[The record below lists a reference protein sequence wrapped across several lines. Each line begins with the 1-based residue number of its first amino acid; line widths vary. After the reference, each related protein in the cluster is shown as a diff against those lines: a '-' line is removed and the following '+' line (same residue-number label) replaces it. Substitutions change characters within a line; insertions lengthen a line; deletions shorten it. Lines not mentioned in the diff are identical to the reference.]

1 MNESV
6 SFMGPAMRHLPSLV
20 ALRAFEAAATRQSF
34 KLAAVD
40 LGVTPTAVSHQIRQL
55 ESELGQRLFI
65 RRPRAVALTDAGR
78 ALFHDLRQGFE
89 RIESAV
95 ERLRGG
101 DRNRIA
107 TLSASAAV
115 AERLLL
121 PRAVAFRAAHPGWE
135 LRLHV
140 AERPGDLTC
149 GEADAAICGG
159 AETCAGLVAFPLV
172 VDRFAPVCSP
182 HVAVRRPRHLA
193 TATLLHC
200 PSAPSWRRWLEERG
214 KGRFDPDAGLTC
226 DDQDAAI
233 RAAVAGRG
241 VALASLALAAS
252 ELASGALI
260 QPFGPALEGQ
270 RYDVVVPPG
279 AGDRPAVAV
288 LTDWLLAEFS
298 AEREIAA
305 KDGDTASPAQSPKG

>member
-6 SFMGPAMRHLPSLV
+6 SFKEPAMRHLPSLV
-20 ALRAFEAAATRQSF
+20 ALRAFESAATRQSF

-40 LGVTPTAVSHQIRQL
+40 LGVTPTAVSHQIKQL
-55 ESELGQRLFI
+55 ESELGLRLFI
-65 RRPRAVALTDAGR
+65 RRPRAVALTDEGR
-78 ALFHDLRQGFE
+78 GLFEELRHSFD

-95 ERLRGG
+95 ERMRGGG
-101 DRNRIA
+101 DRRRIA

-115 AERLLL
+115 AARLLL
-121 PRAVAFRAAHPGWE
+121 PRAAVFRAARPGWE

-140 AERPGDLTC
+140 AERPGDLDR
-149 GEADAAICGG
+149 GEADAAICAG
-159 AETCAGLVAFPLV
+159 ADASPALVAIPLA

-182 HVAVRRPRHLA
+182 HVEVRRARHLA

-214 KGRFDPDAGLTC
+214 KGRFDPDSGLTC

-241 VALASLALAAS
+241 VALSSLALAAS

-260 QPFGPALEGQ
+260 QPFGPALEGP
-270 RYDVVVPPG
+270 RYDFVFPPG
-279 AGDRPAVAV
+279 AEDRPAVAI
-288 LTDWLLAEFS
+288 LRDWLRAEFS
-298 AEREIAA
+298 AERETAA
-305 KDGDTASPAQSPKG
+305 KEGDAASPAQ